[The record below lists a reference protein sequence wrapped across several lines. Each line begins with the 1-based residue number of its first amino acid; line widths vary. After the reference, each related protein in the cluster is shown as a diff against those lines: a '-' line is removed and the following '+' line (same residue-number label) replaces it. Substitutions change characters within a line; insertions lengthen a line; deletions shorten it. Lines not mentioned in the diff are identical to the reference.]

1 MAEDNKIVV
10 TYLSKDNNFEVS
22 FELGSKD
29 IDNEKYLDKIDL
41 NVEYAYQDED
51 KFKQLNEDM
60 VKTWE
65 KYKDDKDE
73 VKDKAFKEIT
83 HRKDNL
89 LEEAKDRIGLIIV
102 WEKYYFEEYDKNK
115 SLYNVLKGI
124 KK

>member
-1 MAEDNKIVV
+1 VFGYPD
-10 TYLSKDNNFEVS
+10 LSKDNNFEVS